1 MTEIPAS
8 PSDDPASPPGGCEA
22 TSWSR
27 ERVEQTAARTCD
39 PAKVEAALEAGR
51 ASDARA
57 LRDLLHKAG
66 LKRGLSP
73 AEAAVLLQ
81 TEDPGLREETIA
93 VARRVQSDSYR
104 GRVALS
110 APICP
115 NNRCVNDC
123 LYCPLRRTNLRLKRR
138 SARSLEA
145 QREVLALL
153 DEGYRHLTLV
163 LGDDRSG
170 VHYVR
175 DTISAIYG
183 VRSGF
188 RQIER
193 VDLNADPMPE
203 ADLAELQRTARVGT
217 YYVFQETYHP
227 ETYARLHRDGPKAD
241 YAWRLTCHDRAC
253 EAGFEEVGLGVLLGA
268 HDYRFDVVAL
278 LMHAQHLTQTYR
290 RAPQAVAYPR
300 MIPVPGV
307 PEDVFGVVS
316 DDELCFIVAVTR
328 LALPCVDLVMCT
340 PAPTEVRRE
349 LYGLGISQVSVG
361 SLSYPG
367 VYTSDGD
374 PSAAGGLAIGRPRA
388 LEVLVYRLCDAGFL
402 PSLCASCDSAKAA
415 AAAPAD
421 ERDPALC
428 LQYRSSA
435 NALVALREY
444 LLDHASPDTQAVA
457 GKLIQAQ
464 LSLLPEDMRRLA
476 VELMEEVE
484 VGLRRQRL

>member
-1 MTEIPAS
+1 MVEIPAS
-8 PSDDPASPPGGCEA
+8 PSDNPASPPAGRGA

-27 ERVEQTAARTCD
+27 ERVEKTAATICS
-39 PAKVEAALEAGR
+39 PAEVEAALEAGK
-51 ASDARA
+51 ARDTLA

-66 LKRGLSP
+66 LKGGLTA

-81 TEDPGLREETIA
+81 TEDRDLREEIVAT
-93 VARRVQSDSYR
+93 ARRVQSDSYR

-110 APICP
+110 TPICP
-115 NNRCVNDC
+115 SNRCVNDC
-123 LYCPLRRTNLRLKRR
+123 LYCPLRRTNLRLRR
-138 SARSLEA
+138 RVARSLEA

-175 DTISAIYG
+175 DMISAIYG

-203 ADLAELQRTARVGT
+203 AELAELRRTARVGT

-227 ETYARLHRDGPKAD
+227 GTYARLHRDGPKAD
-241 YAWRLTCHDRAC
+241 YAWRLTCHDRAY
-253 EAGFEEVGLGVLLGA
+253 EAGFEQVGLGVLLGA

-278 LMHAQHLTQTYR
+278 LMHAEHLARTYGR
-290 RAPQAVAYPR
+290 PPQAVAYPR

-307 PEDVFGVVS
+307 PEDIFGVVS
-316 DDELCFIVAVTR
+316 DEELCFIVAVTR
-328 LALPCVDLVMCT
+328 LALPCVDLLMCT
-340 PAPTEVRRE
+340 PASTEVRRD

-374 PSAAGGLAIGRPRA
+374 PSAAGALAIGRPRA

-402 PSLCASCDSAKAA
+402 PSLCASCDGAR
-415 AAAPAD
+415 PAGAGAT
-421 ERDPALC
+421 DPDLC
-428 LQYRSSA
+428 LQDRSSA
-435 NALVALREY
+435 NALVALKEY
-444 LLDHASPDTQAVA
+444 LLDHASPETQAMA
-457 GKLIQAQ
+457 GKVIQAQ
-464 LSLLPEDMRRLA
+464 LSLLPEDTRRLA

-484 VGLRRQRL
+484 AGLRRQRL